1 MKRLLYT
8 LAVIFLSAGSF
19 SSVQA
24 QSDYRFHSVFMY
36 NFTKYIQWPSSAQTG
51 DFVIGVIGNCLI
63 QGELEKMAINKSV
76 GSQKIVVKKFKN
88 VSELTSCQ
96 MLFIPSADSRDFEAA
111 LEKLKGKPTLI
122 LTEKNGLGQKG
133 SGINFVLV
141 DGRWRFELNENATES
156 AGLKVSKELSKLA
169 ILL

>member
-8 LAVIFLSAGSF
+8 VVIIFLWAGSF

-36 NFTKYIQWPSSAQTG
+36 NFTKYIQWPSSAQSG
-51 DFVIGVIGNCLI
+51 DFVIGVIGNCPI
-63 QGELEKMAINKSV
+63 QGELEKMATNKTV

-88 VSELTSCQ
+88 VSELSNCQ

-111 LEKLKGKPTLI
+111 LEKLRGKSTLI
-122 LTEKNGLGQKG
+122 LTEKDGLGQKG
-133 SGINFVLV
+133 SGINFVLI
-141 DGRWRFELNENATES
+141 DGKWRFELNENATGS